1 MHCGRL
7 WRALST
13 MQADK
18 KRIPRGYFSGPT
30 GEKMGWCFCQERR
43 RRFLRVR
50 QGRKLFSIP
59 TCSSSL
65 FSLHNNST
73 IYHCALIVEEVKRGR
88 NDKLTD
94 FCFVFL
100 QLRYGKTLT
109 CSAYTPK
116 SCTYSKPSQRGQS
129 ERLYRTVHHI
139 RKMTR
144 KLVHSVF
151 VERRSNHARQEHTTL
166 HPIMRVVVE
175 EEEEAIDLRGKNIAL
190 T

>member
-1 MHCGRL
+1 
-7 WRALST
+7 
-13 MQADK
+13 
-18 KRIPRGYFSGPT
+18 
-30 GEKMGWCFCQERR
+30 MGWCFCQERR

-50 QGRKLFSIP
+50 QGRNLFCIP
-59 TCSSSL
+59 ICSSSL

-73 IYHCALIVEEVKRGR
+73 IYHCALIAEEVRRGR

-129 ERLYRTVHHI
+129 ERLYRTAYSEDDTKIGAFGFCGAKKQSRASGTHNPSPHNEGGGGGGGGSD
-139 RKMTR
+139 RPSR
-144 KLVHSVF
+144 
-151 VERRSNHARQEHTTL
+151 E
-166 HPIMRVVVE
+166 
-175 EEEEAIDLRGKNIAL
+175 
-190 T
+190 

>member
-1 MHCGRL
+1 
-7 WRALST
+7 
-13 MQADK
+13 
-18 KRIPRGYFSGPT
+18 
-30 GEKMGWCFCQERR
+30 MGWCFCQERR

-50 QGRKLFSIP
+50 QGRNLFCIP
-59 TCSSSL
+59 ICSSSL

-73 IYHCALIVEEVKRGR
+73 IYHCALIAEEVRRGR

-116 SCTYSKPSQRGQS
+116 SYTASQANDGKVKGCTVQH
-129 ERLYRTVHHI
+129 T

-166 HPIMRVVVE
+166 HPIMRVE
-175 EEEEAIDLRGKNIAL
+175 KE
-190 T
+190 